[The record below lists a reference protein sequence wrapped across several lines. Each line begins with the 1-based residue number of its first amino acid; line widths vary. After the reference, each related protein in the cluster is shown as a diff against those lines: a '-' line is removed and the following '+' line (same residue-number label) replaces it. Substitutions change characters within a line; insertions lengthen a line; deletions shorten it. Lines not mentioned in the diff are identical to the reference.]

1 MWIRKFISKAI
12 NSIHLWFCENETTR
26 KAGRLKNRIGM
37 VEVIVIVAIGLQ
49 NLVRPFYQR
58 LPKTVIKIVF
68 HIA

>member
-37 VEVIVIVAIGLQ
+37 VEVIVIVVIALQ
-49 NLVRPFYQR
+49 KNVCQF
-58 LPKTVIKIVF
+58 F
-68 HIA
+68 